1 MALTATQAIAFFK
14 LLNDTK
20 SIRNA
25 IGVRASGVVEEIYAK
40 QILFDDDAAPTAG
53 LVLVETSAT
62 VEIAYRTPMWLDLSK
77 AADPDFPFVELYLSK
92 DQLIFGEPNPYINP
106 NQSLVFE
113 TGSTATLTLEGRFL
127 TSGVTVESLPAEV
140 TLDNVTQVSLE
151 ELELEFSNT
160 FASGRNIVGNLRLVT
175 PAGES
180 TNTFTLDIREP

>member
-40 QILFDDDAAPTAG
+40 KILFDDDAAPTAG
-53 LVLVETSAT
+53 LVLVETAAT

-77 AADPDFPFVELYLSK
+77 AADADFPFVELYLTK
-92 DQLIFGEPNPYINP
+92 DQLLFGEPLPYIAP
-106 NQSLVFE
+106 QQSLRFE
-113 TGSTATLTLEGRFL
+113 TGATAVLEIEGKFL
-127 TSGVTVESLPAEV
+127 TSGVTVVDLPPEV
-140 TLDNVTQVSLE
+140 TLDSVTQVSLE
-151 ELELEFSNT
+151 KLELEFSNT
-160 FASGRNIVGNLRLVT
+160 FTTGHNIVGNLRLET
-175 PAGES
+175 PAGQT